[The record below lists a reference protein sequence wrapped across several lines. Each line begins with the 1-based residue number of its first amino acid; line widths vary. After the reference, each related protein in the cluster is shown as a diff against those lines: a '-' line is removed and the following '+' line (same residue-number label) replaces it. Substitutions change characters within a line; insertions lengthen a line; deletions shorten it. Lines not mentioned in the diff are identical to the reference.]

1 MGLVYLPFILK
12 LFLEDRKMLTTIK
25 EVINGTSK
33 NIMNKLGIR
42 AMIKNTAHFQERVL
56 QRFNEEDI
64 PQLERAI
71 EKAFE
76 KAIPN
81 NKTFRYTHPAYH
93 ITVVVKKLGTNCLE
107 LVTCWKQDEEDIQY
121 A

>member
-1 MGLVYLPFILK
+1 MLSTVKKIITETTTNILK
-12 LFLEDRKMLTTIK
+12 
-25 EVINGTSK
+25 
-33 NIMNKLGIR
+33 KLGIR
-42 AMIKNTAHFQERVL
+42 ALIKNTAHFQERML

-64 PQLERAI
+64 PQLERTI

-81 NKTFRYTHPAYH
+81 NKTFKYTHPAYN

-107 LVTCWKQDEEDIQY
+107 LVTCWKGQREDIQY
-121 A
+121 V

>member
-1 MGLVYLPFILK
+1 
-12 LFLEDRKMLTTIK
+12 MLTTIK
-25 EVINGTSK
+25 KVITEATKGIFHKS
-33 NIMNKLGIR
+33 GIR
-42 AMIKNTAHFQERVL
+42 ALIKNTAHFQERVL
-56 QRFNEEDI
+56 LRFNEDDI

-81 NKTFRYTHPAYH
+81 NKTFKYTHPAYN

-107 LVTCWKQDEEDIQY
+107 LVTCWKDQNEDIQY
-121 A
+121 V